1 MVVHINRVNLCGN
14 KNTLRYEW
22 GEKPAPSDTLLDKL
36 LMNGNIDVDVGGPK
50 RNSST
55 ILKVL
60 EIGLQS
66 LILPCWTPAGL
77 AHFWTNS

>member
-1 MVVHINRVNLCGN
+1 MVQVNRVNLCGN

-22 GEKPAPSDTLLDKL
+22 GENPAPSDTLLDKIE
-36 LMNGNIDVDVGGPK
+36 GKIDVDVGGPK

-60 EIGLQS
+60 ETGLQR
-66 LILPCWTPAGL
+66 LILPHWTPAGL
-77 AHFWTNS
+77 AHF